1 MDKEAWNKL
10 KKDLNKLPAQEKL
23 LYLKGILNVVK
34 EKELREEI
42 LLELKKTQEIIDNE
56 TIPGPERATIPIP
69 EPIRLRNERLG
80 LEQEIGEAPSPE
92 RELGVNYG
100 VSKELEKASIYG
112 RGRESFYKESNT
124 YKGNKEESPLD
135 MMREGE
141 RRAEEN
147 YTLRRDSILG
157 QESVSR
163 KKKDEGMYK

>member
-69 EPIRLRNERLG
+69 EPIRLRNERQG

-112 RGRESFYKESNT
+112 RERESFYKESNT
-124 YKGNKEESPLD
+124 YRGNKDESPLD

>member
-10 KKDLNKLPAQEKL
+10 KKDLNKLPAREKL
-23 LYLKGILNVVK
+23 LYLKGILKAVK

-56 TIPGPERATIPIP
+56 TISA
-69 EPIRLRNERLG
+69 
-80 LEQEIGEAPSPE
+80 PE

-100 VSKELEKASIYG
+100 ASKELEKASIYG
-112 RGRESFYKESNT
+112 KERESFYKESNT
-124 YKGNKEESPLD
+124 YRGNKEESPLN

-147 YTLRRDSILG
+147 YTLRRDSVLE
-157 QESVSR
+157 QDSVSR
-163 KKKDEGMYK
+163 KKK